1 MRNLI
6 LTQKLAALP
15 TADQLLDS
23 KYGCPGEASRAAFDA
38 ESEQWYNSTLIKQAF
53 ANIPE
58 QVRQQVNLSYDI
70 ADRIAVAMEK
80 QHISRH
86 DLAVM
91 TDATEEDV
99 ASWIGGGHNFDLTTL
114 SLLSTAIGSPLVSVP
129 SI

>member
-1 MRNLI
+1 MN
-6 LTQKLAALP
+6 
-15 TADQLLDS
+15 
-23 KYGCPGEASRAAFDA
+23 
-38 ESEQWYNSTLIKQAF
+38 NSTLIKQAF

-99 ASWIGGGHNFDLTTL
+99 ASWIGGGHNFDLATL